1 MQDTASE
8 AMRPSK
14 ADPPPRDEVP
24 ALAFADA
31 DGAKRWAKS
40 LLITAVTPLYEAVR
54 GQLRALSAADFAPRE
69 RATIAEVMREQVAH
83 LHTELARRY
92 AGKPQPAADREVDA
106 MEQALSLWQGLWEQ
120 YSACLKPL
128 LEGDVEL
135 QGVKAK
141 LLQRGL
147 YVGKQLVIVN
157 GLARRVTPPA
167 LWQELHAYYRL
178 AELLDCAVTSV
189 SDDLQPHA
197 VGISCYSTYCH
208 ALLLG
213 LADPC
218 AMSVRQI
225 ELTDRWL
232 GQWARKMFPY
242 PQQRETEGPVLLV
255 DLDSSVGAWLAAA
268 APPNPPAAMRFGY
281 PGKLATSV
289 RGRLKRLVAG
299 ATPAEL
305 QLGHD
310 TSVEGATALLT
321 HLDRRWYQLPSRD
334 ADAVIEAVQL
344 TAGGVQAAYFR
355 IGGRTFD
362 RQDPLGR
369 LTFQGAQH
377 LQTLGALT
385 DYDRYKEE
393 AERNWPWERWQG
405 DYAWREASLIRRE
418 STRYRWFL
426 DQLVVVRD
434 DERTRVA
441 YVTRVAYGGPGEL
454 AVALS
459 MFAGQPR
466 SIAVRPT
473 SVAFAEELPMPALL
487 LAETD
492 GEKASLIVPPRTFNP
507 SRTLRS
513 MDTGPERK
521 FRLTK
526 LLQRGGDFERVAFE
540 ES

>member
-1 MQDTASE
+1 MQDTSQRLPRQPQPE
-8 AMRPSK
+8 GDVVPS
-14 ADPPPRDEVP
+14 
-24 ALAFADA
+24 LAFADA
-31 DGAKRWAKS
+31 DSAKRWSKS
-40 LLITAVTPLYEAVR
+40 LLITAVTPLYDAVR

-69 RATIAEVMREQVAH
+69 RATIAEVMRDQVAH

-92 AGKPQPAADREVDA
+92 AGKPQPAADREAEAAD
-106 MEQALSLWQGLWEQ
+106 QAISLWHGLWEQ

-135 QGVKAK
+135 VGVKPK

-147 YVGKQLVIVN
+147 YVGKQLVIVY
-157 GLARRVTPPA
+157 GLARRIPPPT

-178 AELLDCAVTSV
+178 AEILDCAVTAV

-208 ALLLG
+208 AILLAM
-213 LADPC
+213 ADPC
-218 AMSVRQI
+218 ALSVRQI
-225 ELTDRWL
+225 ELVDRWL
-232 GQWARKMFPY
+232 GQWGRKIFPY
-242 PQQRETEGPVLLV
+242 AQQRETEGPVILM
-255 DLDSSVGAWLAAA
+255 DLDSAVPGWLAKL
-268 APPNPPAAMRFGY
+268 APGGAPASMRYGY

-289 RGRLKRLVAG
+289 RGRLKRLAAG

-310 TSVEGATALLT
+310 TSAEGSAALLA
-321 HLDRRWYQLPSRD
+321 HLDKHWYQLPERARD
-334 ADAVIEAVQL
+334 ASHDILQL
-344 TAGGVQAAYFR
+344 SAGGVQAAYFR
-355 IGGRTFD
+355 VGGRTFD

-385 DYDRYKEE
+385 DYDRYKED
-393 AERNWPWERWQG
+393 AERNWPWEQWHG
-405 DYAWREASLIRRE
+405 ECAWSAAALIRRE
-418 STRYRWFL
+418 PTYYRWFL

-434 DERTRVA
+434 DERTRLG
-441 YVTRVAYGGPGEL
+441 YVTRVAASPPNEL
-454 AVALS
+454 ATSLS
-459 MFAGQPR
+459 LWPGVPR
-466 SIAVRPT
+466 SIAVRP
-473 SVAFAEELPMPALL
+473 SSIAFAEELPLPALL
-487 LAETD
+487 LAASEQ
-492 GEKASLIVPPRTFNP
+492 EPVSLIVPPRTFNP
-507 SRTLRS
+507 GRLLRS
-513 MDTGPERK
+513 MDHGPERK

>member
-1 MQDTASE
+1 MQETASQAKRSTKPE
-8 AMRPSK
+8 PAPDEIPS
-14 ADPPPRDEVP
+14 
-24 ALAFADA
+24 LAFADA

-40 LLITAVTPLYEAVR
+40 LMITAVTPLYEAVR

-92 AGKPQPAADREVDA
+92 AGKPQPAADRELESA
-106 MEQALSLWQGLWEQ
+106 EQAISLWQGLWEQ

-128 LEGDVEL
+128 LEGDIEL

-147 YVGKQLVIVN
+147 YVGKQLVIVY
-157 GLARRVTPPA
+157 GLTRRIPPPT

-178 AELLDCAVTSV
+178 AELLDCAVTAV
-189 SDDLQPHA
+189 SDELMPHA

-213 LADPC
+213 LSDPC
-218 AMSVRQI
+218 GLSVRQI
-225 ELTDRWL
+225 ELADRWL
-232 GQWARKMFPY
+232 GQWARKIFPY
-242 PQQRETEGPVLLV
+242 AQQRETEGPVILM
-255 DLDSSVGAWLAAA
+255 DLDSAVPGWLSATV
-268 APPNPPAAMRFGY
+268 PSNPPPSMRYGY

-289 RGRLKRLVAG
+289 RGRMKRLAGG

-310 TSVEGATALLT
+310 TSVEGSAALLA
-321 HLDRRWYQLPSRD
+321 HLDSHWYQLPQRD
-334 ADAVIEAVQL
+334 EDAAHETIQL

-355 IGGRTFD
+355 VGGRTFD

-385 DYDRYKEE
+385 DYDRYKED
-393 AERNWPWERWQG
+393 AEKNWPWEGWQG
-405 DYAWREASLIRRE
+405 EYSWRSAHLLRRE
-418 STRYRWFL
+418 ETRYRWFL

-434 DERTRVA
+434 DERTRLG
-441 YVTRVAYGGPGEL
+441 YVTRVAVTPPNEL
-454 AVALS
+454 AMSLVLWS
-459 MFAGQPR
+459 GQPR

-473 SVAFAEELPMPALL
+473 SIAFAEELPLPALML
-487 LAETD
+487 SATD
-492 GEKASLIVPPRTFNP
+492 DEPMSLIVPPRTFNAG
-507 SRTLRS
+507 RLLRS

-526 LLQRGGDFERVAFE
+526 LAQRGGDFERVLFE

>member
-8 AMRPSK
+8 AMRPTK
-14 ADPPPRDEVP
+14 GETAPAAVPP
-24 ALAFADA
+24 LAYADA

-54 GQLRALSAADFAPRE
+54 GQLRALSAAEFAPRE

-92 AGKPQPAADREVDA
+92 AGKPQPASDRELDA
-106 MEQALSLWQGLWEQ
+106 AEQAMSLWQGLWEQ

-147 YVGKQLVIVN
+147 YVGKQLVIVH
-157 GLARRVTPPA
+157 GLARRIPPPT

-178 AELLDCAVTSV
+178 AEMLDCAVTAV

-197 VGISCYSTYCH
+197 VGVSCYSTYCH

-232 GQWARKMFPY
+232 GQWARKIFPY
-242 PQQRETEGPVLLV
+242 AQQRETEGPVMLM
-255 DLDSSVGAWLAAA
+255 DLDASVGAWIAAA
-268 APPNPPAAMRFGY
+268 APANPPASMRFGY

-289 RGRLKRLVAG
+289 RGRLKRLAAG
-299 ATPAEL
+299 SNPAEL

-310 TSVEGATALLT
+310 TSVEGSAALLA
-321 HLDRRWYQLPSRD
+321 HLDRKWYQLPARD
-334 ADAVIEAVQL
+334 VDAVHEELQL
-344 TAGGVQAAYFR
+344 TAGGVPAAYFR
-355 IGGRTFD
+355 VGGRTFD

-405 DYAWREASLIRRE
+405 EYAWRDANLIRRD

-426 DQLVVVRD
+426 DQLIIVRD
-434 DERTRVA
+434 AERTRVA
-441 YVTRVAYGGPGEL
+441 YVTRVACSPPAEIS
-454 AVALS
+454 LS
-459 MFAGQPR
+459 LVFYAGQPR

-473 SVAFAEELPMPALL
+473 SHAFAEELPMPALL
-487 LAETD
+487 LGAVD
-492 GEKASLIVPPRTFNP
+492 GEPASLIVPPRTFNP
-507 SRTLRS
+507 GRVLRS

-526 LLQRGGDFERVAFE
+526 LAQRGGDFERVEFDE
-540 ES
+540 T